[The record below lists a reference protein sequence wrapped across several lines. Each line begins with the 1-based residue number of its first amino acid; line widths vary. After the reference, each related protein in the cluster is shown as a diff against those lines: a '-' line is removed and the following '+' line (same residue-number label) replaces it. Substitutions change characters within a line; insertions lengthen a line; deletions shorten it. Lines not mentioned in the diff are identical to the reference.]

1 VDTPSRCYSARR
13 QPVCVERFKP
23 GVGFAMIDPR
33 DMKPI
38 GTRCAT
44 CQQQA
49 NVLTDKRTP
58 DGPMEEYSWTCPRC
72 GAANTILAP
81 SNVVGVAVAS
91 VFVVSEKQAPD

>member
-1 VDTPSRCYSARR
+1 
-13 QPVCVERFKP
+13 
-23 GVGFAMIDPR
+23 MIDPR

-81 SNVVGVAVAS
+81 SKVVGVAIES
-91 VFVVSEKQAPD
+91 GLMVSGKQAPN